1 MVDEEGFGISD
12 YKGNKLNNRLVCF
25 NATLTTSSGLWLGD
39 RPLDF
44 ALPILLLQL
53 IVIFLAARL
62 SHAVLSPIGL
72 PQPLSHV
79 IAGLL
84 IGPSGLSH
92 SRKIQRTL
100 FPKESW
106 VHLDHISLLAFIL
119 FIFIVAVKID
129 LSQIRKSG
137 RKSVAIAQIGTAL
150 PFITIFI
157 AVLFH
162 PTIQTNEIV
171 RNYIVHFAGRW
182 ALTSNIVI
190 SSILAEFNLL
200 TTKLGRLAMSS
211 SLLADFYCV
220 IISATYLFV
229 TTMVHQSV
237 ALGLTFILS
246 CCGFVAAMW
255 LFARPVALWIIRRT
269 PEGSPMDEALF
280 LVILLMAIGSSIA
293 GELIGQSI
301 TFGPLL
307 LGVIIPGGPPLGTAV
322 VDRLERLVSTL
333 FLPVFLVIAG
343 LRSNLYEVSGTMWL
357 PMSYLIAISVVAKF
371 IGVIASCLYCKMSF
385 RDGFVLALI
394 LNSRGIIEI
403 NTFNSLEDFNET
415 KVLFTYK
422 KYNFG
427 QELSA
432 ELYAVNIVGIVAVGG
447 ISAMLLRA
455 FYCPTSLMPAHRRR
469 TVQACAGAVELR
481 VLTCVHCEDHVPP
494 LLTLTDALSPTSS
507 SPLCIYLLHLSPLVG
522 RSNTILA
529 PYKKKQRSRRSF
541 RSVSGVSSSLAAAA
555 AAASNST
562 AKAPTLSDR
571 IVNSFVSLERQY
583 PTGLFTIQPFIGV
596 SPYATMHDDIC
607 SLAADKMCDL
617 ILLPFHRRI
626 DADIPLESVNPAVR
640 SFNTNVLLYTPCSVA
655 ILVNCSLSAPP
666 ISALSSP
673 HAHRVALF
681 FLGGPDDREALA
693 ITARMAENPCI
704 DLYILRLLLPS
715 EIRGKEGKEEEV
727 DDEAIE
733 EFRLRT
739 REVETVEYREEE
751 VKEGAE
757 TVRLMREMSER
768 CGLLIVGRAEGRVT
782 PFTAGLEMWSE
793 YPELGVIGDILASKD
808 FGGNASV
815 MVVQQS
821 SKVEGGGGAMR
832 RMASRQSSK
841 TESVTKTEGV
851 EI

>member
-1 MVDEEGFGISD
+1 MYLVREWKTGLLASSIVEMLSQNNLEGWDCGARNSASRRQSQ
-12 YKGNKLNNRLVCF
+12 KVSKVVAA
-25 NATLTTSSGLWLGD
+25 NAWYSASVKDLTTREFKGLY
-39 RPLDF
+39 PLDGVV
-44 ALPILLLQL
+44 L
-53 IVIFLAARL
+53 IVELNGDYL
-62 SHAVLSPIGL
+62 LDVGDEKLEWEGT
-72 PQPLSHV
+72 
-79 IAGLL
+79 AGLL
-84 IGPSGLSH
+84 LGPSGLSH

-129 LSQIRKSG
+129 LGQIRKSG
-137 RKSVAIAQIGTAL
+137 RKSVAIAQIGHRPTVHHHIHRR
-150 PFITIFI
+150 P
-157 AVLFH
+157 FH

-171 RNYIVHFAGRW
+171 RNYIIHFAGRC

-190 SSILAEFNLL
+190 SSLLAEFNLL
-200 TTKLGRLAMSS
+200 TTKLGDSRSRLFVCDDDDLSVGGFG
-211 SLLADFYCV
+211 ADFH
-220 IISATYLFV
+220 LF
-229 TTMVHQSV
+229 
-237 ALGLTFILS
+237 LLRF
-246 CCGFVAAMW
+246 CCGDMVVCE
-255 LFARPVALWIIRRT
+255 PVALWIIRRT

-293 GELIGQSI
+293 GELIGQSV

-333 FLPVFLVIAG
+333 FLPAFLVIAG
-343 LRSNLYEVSGTMWL
+343 LRSNLYEVVSGAMWL
-357 PMSYLIAISVVAKF
+357 PMSYLIVISVVAKF

-403 NTFNSLEDFNET
+403 NTFNSLEDFN
-415 KVLFTYK
+415 
-422 KYNFG
+422 
-427 QELSA
+427 QLSA

-447 ISAMLLRA
+447 ISAMFLKA
-455 FYCPTSLMPAHRRR
+455 FYCPSSLMPANRRR
-469 TVQACAGAVELR
+469 TVQACAGVVELR
-481 VLTCVHCEDHVPP
+481 VLTCVHGEDHVPP

-555 AAASNST
+555 AAASNSA

-626 DADIPLESVNPAVR
+626 DADVPLESVNPAVR
-640 SFNTNVLLYTPCSVA
+640 SFNTNVLLYAPCSVA
-655 ILVNCSLSAPP
+655 ILINCGLSAPP

-693 ITARMAENPCI
+693 IAARMAENPCI
-704 DLYILRLLLPS
+704 DLFILRLLLPS
-715 EIRGKEGKEEEV
+715 EKRENEGKEEEV
-727 DDEAIE
+727 DDDAIQ

-739 REVETVEYREEE
+739 SEVETVEYREEE

-821 SKVEGGGGAMR
+821 SKVEDGGGAMR

-841 TESVTKTEGV
+841 TECVTKTESV

>member
-1 MVDEEGFGISD
+1 MADEEGFGISD
-12 YKGNKLNNRLVCF
+12 YKGNKLNDRMVCF
-25 NATLTTSSGLWLGD
+25 NATMTTSSGLWLGD

-44 ALPILLLQL
+44 AFPIFLLQL
-53 IVIFLAARL
+53 IIIFLAARL

-84 IGPSGLSH
+84 LGPSGLSH
-92 SRKIQRTL
+92 SRKIQQIL

-106 VHLDHISLLAFIL
+106 VHLDNISLLAFIL

-137 RKSVAIAQIGTAL
+137 RKSVAIAHIGTAL

-157 AVLFH
+157 ALLFH

-171 RNYIVHFAGRW
+171 RNYIIHFAGRW

-190 SSILAEFNLL
+190 SSLLAEFNLL

-220 IISATYLFV
+220 IISATFLFV
-229 TTMVHQSV
+229 TTMVYQSV
-237 ALGLTFILS
+237 ALGLTFICS

-255 LFARPVALWIIRRT
+255 LVARPVALWIIRRT

-293 GELIGQSI
+293 GELIGQSL

-307 LGVIIPGGPPLGTAV
+307 LGVILPGGPPLGTAV
-322 VDRLERLVSTL
+322 VDRLERLVSTV
-333 FLPVFLVIAG
+333 FLPVFLIIAG
-343 LRSNLYEVSGTMWL
+343 LRSNLHEVVSGTMWI
-357 PMSYLIAISVVAKF
+357 PMTYLIVISVVAKF

-394 LNSRGIIEI
+394 LNTRGIIEI
-403 NTFNSLEDFNET
+403 NTFNSLEDFN
-415 KVLFTYK
+415 
-422 KYNFG
+422 
-427 QELSA
+427 QLSA
-432 ELYAVNIVGIVAVGG
+432 ELYAVNIVGIIAVGG
-447 ISAMLLRA
+447 ISAMLLKA
-455 FYCPTSLMPAHRRR
+455 FYCPSSLTPAHRRR

-562 AKAPTLSDR
+562 AKAPSLSDR
-571 IVNSFVSLERQY
+571 IVNSFVSLEGQY

-626 DADIPLESVNPAVR
+626 DADVPLESVNPAVR
-640 SFNTNVLLYTPCSVA
+640 SFNTNVLLYAPCSVA
-655 ILVNCSLSAPP
+655 ILVNCGLSAPP

-673 HAHRVALF
+673 HAHRIALF

-693 ITARMAENPCI
+693 IAARMAENPCI
-704 DLYILRLLLPS
+704 DLCILRLLLPA
-715 EIRGKEGKEEEV
+715 EKRGKEGNEEEM

-739 REVETVEYREEE
+739 GEVETVEYREEE
-751 VKEGAE
+751 VNEGAE

-821 SKVEGGGGAMR
+821 SKVEEGGGAMR
-832 RMASRQSSK
+832 RMATRQSSK
-841 TESVTKTEGV
+841 TESVTKSESL